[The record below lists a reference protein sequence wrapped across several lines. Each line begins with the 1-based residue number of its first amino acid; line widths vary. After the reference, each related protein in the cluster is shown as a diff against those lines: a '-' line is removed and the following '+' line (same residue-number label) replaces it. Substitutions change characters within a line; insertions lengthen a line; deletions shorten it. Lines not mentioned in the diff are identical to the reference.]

1 MQPQQYCREKAAP
14 TGSSLHYALLF
25 AADDATRAD
34 LLAVNALHA
43 ELTAIPATVSDPG
56 VAAAKL
62 GWWREEIERALDHH
76 EAQHPV
82 AQALAAAHAR
92 RALDR
97 EDVGALIDG
106 VAMDLEYGA
115 YPSFREL
122 SVYCHRVG
130 GATVRLAVAACGGAP
145 DECAAYAH
153 DLGMALTLLRVLRR
167 LRPHLDAGRLYL
179 PEDELAA
186 ADLDREHLLRAPG
199 DPTTRRF
206 LDEQAARVEEFLA
219 NALAQIPGSEHR
231 RLLPITVHAEL
242 YRHLLRRLRA
252 DGMPVL
258 TRRDHLTPLR
268 KLYRAWRIARRE
280 RAADR
285 RNGAH
290 A

>member
-1 MQPQQYCREKAAP
+1 MQPQQYCRDKAAP

-25 AADDATRAD
+25 APDEATRAD

-43 ELTAIPATVSDPG
+43 ELTAIPASVSDPG

-62 GWWREEIERALDHH
+62 GWWREEIERALDHQ
-76 EAQHPV
+76 AQHPV
-82 AQALAAAHAR
+82 TQALAAADAR

-97 EDVGALIDG
+97 EDIGALLDG

-130 GATVRLAVAACGGAP
+130 GATVRLAVAACGGDA
-145 DECAAYAH
+145 DECATYAH
-153 DLGMALTLLRVLRR
+153 DLGMALALLRIIRR

-186 ADLDREHLLRAPG
+186 AGLDREHLLSAPN
-199 DPTTRRF
+199 DATTQRF

-219 NALAQIPGSEHR
+219 NALVRIPASEHR

-258 TRRDHLTPLR
+258 TRRHHLTPLR